1 MHQKFLGCIQKKGII
16 ANGSDAD
23 IVLINLKKERKVTS
37 ELFGGFSDYVVYE
50 GWKLKGWPVKT
61 FVRGQMVSD
70 EMQVLGKPGYG
81 KMIKRP
87 VT

>member
-1 MHQKFLGCIQKKGII
+1 MYPKKGII

-23 IVLINLKKERKVTS
+23 IVLINLKKERTITS
-37 ELFGGFSDYVVYE
+37 ELFGGFSDYGVYE
-50 GWKLKGWPVKT
+50 GWKLQGWPVKT